1 MMRVFFERR
10 GARTVQRKWSMAVET
25 QHVSGFA
32 QLRVVVRA
40 MHVVTAEAGHAAAVH
55 HALHKIIS
63 LHTIFVRGALREVR
77 EGGLAKRMVFQLP
90 EITQI

>member
-1 MMRVFFERR
+1 MMRVFFEGR
-10 GARTVQRKWSMAVET
+10 GARTVKRKRSMAVKA

-40 MHVVTAEAGHAAAVH
+40 MHVVTAEARHPAAVH

-63 LHTIFVRGALREVR
+63 LHAIFVRRALREVR